1 MNRLMASKTQ
11 KRVLIVDD
19 EPIICQALK
28 MILRYDGHRAETAS
42 GGAEALA
49 AVEAGTY
56 DLVFLDYQMPGMT
69 GDKVA
74 RAIKDKA
81 PRSPIVF
88 VTGHLPRPKSPD
100 VDMIID
106 KPFTVENIR
115 AAMARA
121 V

>member
-1 MNRLMASKTQ
+1 MKRLMASNTQ

-28 MILRYDGHRAETAS
+28 MILRYDGHRAETVS
-42 GGAEALA
+42 GGAEAVA
-49 AVEAGTY
+49 AVETNSY

-74 RAIKDKA
+74 SVIKSKA
-81 PRSPIVF
+81 PKSPIIF

-100 VDMIID
+100 VDLVIE

-121 V
+121 A

>member
-1 MNRLMASKTQ
+1 MNRVMASNTP

-42 GGAEALA
+42 GGAEAVA
-49 AVEAGTY
+49 AVVAGSY

-69 GDKVA
+69 GEKVA
-74 RAIKDKA
+74 RAIKTKT
-81 PRSPIVF
+81 PKSPIVF

-100 VDMIID
+100 VEMVIE

-115 AAMARA
+115 AAMTRA
-121 V
+121 A

>member
-1 MNRLMASKTQ
+1 MNRVMASNPQ

-19 EPIICQALK
+19 EPIICQTLK
-28 MILRYDGHRAETAS
+28 MILRYDGHRAETVC
-42 GGAEALA
+42 GGAEAVA

-56 DLVFLDYQMPGMT
+56 DMVFLDYQMPGMT

-74 RAIKDKA
+74 RVIKTKA
-81 PRSPIVF
+81 PKSPIVF

-100 VDMIID
+100 VELVIE

-115 AAMARA
+115 AAMTRA
-121 V
+121 A